1 MHDDRPPGSHHA
13 AVSGIDLIG
22 QTCLGGYL
30 IDVDAGLFVGR
41 DHFLVLSANH
51 LAIESEP
58 EALTAL
64 GNRVTRCP
72 VIVVDGAYQKVSQA
86 PVFTIDTP
94 FGRAGGAAAVDSSA

>member
-1 MHDDRPPGSHHA
+1 MAVRANADSHA
-13 AVSGIDLIG
+13 AVA
-22 QTCLGGYL
+22 QTVRVRTL
-30 IDVDAGLFVGR
+30 
-41 DHFLVLSANH
+41 
-51 LAIESEP
+51 SEP

-64 GNRVTRCP
+64 GNRVTGCP